1 MSAEL
6 KQTPLYATHQSL
18 NGRLI
23 EFGGWEMPVQY
34 TSIIDEHQTVRNA
47 AGLFDICH
55 MGEVFI
61 SGASALAFLNYL
73 LTNDANKLAIGQG
86 QYTQMCQEDGGTV
99 DDLYLY
105 RLTDKEYLLI
115 INASRIEADVAWM
128 EKQLAAFPQR
138 HLITFENRSDKYG
151 AIALQGPKGAE
162 FINEVFPGGSHAG
175 TLVHRV
181 TELHKNQIATFNLKG
196 TGSLCWVA
204 RTGYTGEDGFEIVTT
219 ASRILEVW
227 DTLMEAGK
235 AHGLKPAGLG
245 ARDTLRTEMCYPLY
259 GHELDDKTSPIE
271 AGLGVFVSFEKGK
284 FIGHDALLAQKT
296 KGPQKRCV
304 AFKMIDKCA
313 PPRPGYTVWNGEAQV
328 GQVVSGTLSPSLNAG
343 IGLAYVKPELA
354 KKDTPI
360 HIDIRGKKFNA
371 QVVGKPIY
379 RKAV

>member
-151 AIALQGPKGAE
+151 AIALQGPKGAQ
-162 FINEVFPGGSHAG
+162 FINEVFPGSSHAG
-175 TLVHRV
+175 THVHRV